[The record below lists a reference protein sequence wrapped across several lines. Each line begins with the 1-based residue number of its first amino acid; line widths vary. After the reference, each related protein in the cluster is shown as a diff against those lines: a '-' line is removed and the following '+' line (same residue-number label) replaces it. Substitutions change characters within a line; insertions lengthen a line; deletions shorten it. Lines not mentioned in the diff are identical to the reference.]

1 VTYHP
6 EVPPE
11 RAPDP
16 SFASLSGVTR
26 RGFLLR
32 SAGLGAA
39 LSLGGLLAGGGC
51 SGYDELLAGETP
63 RSLEPREYA
72 VLRAVAA
79 RMVPGGPSHPG
90 ADALGVA
97 ARVDRELTFHGPL
110 LCADVRDALRLV
122 EWWPLPTR
130 FARFTRLPAPL
141 QDAELGAL
149 ATSSLAFRRSA
160 FNGLKVLIMFFHYTQ
175 DAAWAGTGYDGPW
188 VPRRPPAALA

>member
-1 VTYHP
+1 MTYHRG
-6 EVPPE
+6 VPPE

-16 SFASLSGVTR
+16 SIASLSALTR

-39 LSLGGLLAGGGC
+39 LALGGLAAGSGC
-51 SGYDELLAGETP
+51 SGYEELLAGETP
-63 RSLEPREYA
+63 RVLEPREYA

-79 RMVPGGPSHPG
+79 RMVPGGPGHPG
-90 ADALGVA
+90 AEALGVA
-97 ARVDRELTFHGPL
+97 ARVDRELDFHGPVL
-110 LCADVRDALRLV
+110 RADVRDALRLV

-141 QDAELGAL
+141 QDAELAAL
-149 ATSSLAFRRSA
+149 AGSSLAFRRSA
-160 FNGLKVLIMFFHYTQ
+160 FNGLKFLIMFFHYTQ